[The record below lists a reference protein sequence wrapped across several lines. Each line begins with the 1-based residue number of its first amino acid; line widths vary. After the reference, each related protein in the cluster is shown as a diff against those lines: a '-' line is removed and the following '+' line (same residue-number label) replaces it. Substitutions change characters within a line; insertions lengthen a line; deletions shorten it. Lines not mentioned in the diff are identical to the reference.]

1 MIAIIDYKA
10 GNLTSVKLAV
20 KKVGAEAVI
29 TSDPIVI
36 KSAERIIFPGVGAAG
51 AAMDNLRAL
60 GLDSLVKEEIAS
72 GKPFL
77 GICVGLQVLFEMS
90 EEDGDTECLGIVP
103 GQVKLFKA
111 APPETK
117 VPQMGWNSVN
127 FIGEHPLIEGVR
139 NNSYFY
145 FVHSYYP
152 APSDSSYTLGE
163 TTYADVTFSSM
174 IFKDNLVASQF
185 HLEKSGKVGLKI
197 LENFCKWDGKC

>member
-20 KKVGAEAVI
+20 QKVGGNAVI
-29 TSDPIVI
+29 TSDPDVI
-36 KSAERIIFPGVGAAG
+36 RAADRIIFPGVGAAG
-51 AAMDNLRAL
+51 AAMYNLRDL
-60 GLDSLVKEEIAS
+60 NLDTLVKEQIAS

-77 GICVGLQVLFEMS
+77 GICVGLQVLFDMS
-90 EEDGDTECLGIVP
+90 EEDGGTDCLGIVP

-127 FIGEHPLIEGVR
+127 FVKSHPLLEGVK

-152 APSDSSYTLGE
+152 YPSDKTYILGE
-163 TTYADVTFSSM
+163 TSYADVTFSSM
-174 IFKDNLVASQF
+174 IYKDNLVATQF

-197 LENFCKWDGKC
+197 LENFCGWDGTC